1 MNARTSRE
9 APSTTRPAGAPADAP
24 RCQSCRQSIRPD
36 EPVHVAPSPDGS
48 TWHMHASVAQC
59 LARQTNATIELVAAA
74 LVRP

>member
-1 MNARTSRE
+1 MNATTTT
-9 APSTTRPAGAPADAP
+9 TTRAADTAAPAAP
-24 RCQSCRQSIRPD
+24 LCQSCRQSIRPD

-59 LARQTNATIELVAAA
+59 LARLTNATIESVAAA